1 MPDDE
6 QLDPKTDLL
15 RRYEQMIQTQIST
28 LNEIDDRAIRVSRL
42 ITLLIGIGV
51 SIISLVVG
59 TELSVPS
66 SPLFFLWSTAT
77 ALALLFSL
85 LQAAVT
91 YLSSSFEY
99 GPSSQLGEVISEG
112 RVVEREYKEFLLKG
126 YSSAIRK
133 NEQVVV
139 RNARRFQ
146 RSLAFLFSGIIFA
159 ITAGITA
166 VFGQNPA
173 VTAVSIVFTLVISYS
188 GYWHVTQ
195 EKYLTIKR

>member
-66 SPLFFLWSTAT
+66 SPLFLLWSTFA
-77 ALALLFSL
+77 ALTFLVSL

-173 VTAVSIVFTLVISYS
+173 VTAVSIVFTPVISYS

>member
-66 SPLFFLWSTAT
+66 SPLFLLWSTFA
-77 ALALLFSL
+77 ALTFLFSL

-91 YLSSSFEY
+91 
-99 GPSSQLGEVISEG
+99 
-112 RVVEREYKEFLLKG
+112 
-126 YSSAIRK
+126 
-133 NEQVVV
+133 
-139 RNARRFQ
+139 
-146 RSLAFLFSGIIFA
+146 
-159 ITAGITA
+159 
-166 VFGQNPA
+166 
-173 VTAVSIVFTLVISYS
+173 
-188 GYWHVTQ
+188 
-195 EKYLTIKR
+195 

>member
-77 ALALLFSL
+77 VLALLLSL

-112 RVVEREYKEFLLKG
+112 RVVEREYKEFLLKDTVARSERTSR
-126 YSSAIRK
+126 SSYGTRDGS
-133 NEQVVV
+133 
-139 RNARRFQ
+139 NALSHFF
-146 RSLAFLFSGIIFA
+146 FL
-159 ITAGITA
+159 
-166 VFGQNPA
+166 
-173 VTAVSIVFTLVISYS
+173 
-188 GYWHVTQ
+188 
-195 EKYLTIKR
+195 E